1 MQLVRPTYLSLG
13 SNQGDR
19 LQFLQRSLD
28 AIDENIGRIV
38 KVSSV
43 YKAASWGFKSR
54 DFLNIC
60 VEISTH
66 LNPENL
72 LSYIHE
78 IERSMGRERN
88 DDPNYS
94 ARNID
99 IDILIFDNEII
110 FSQGLIVPHKDMLER
125 NFVMVPLA
133 EIAPNLRHPIL
144 KKPIIVLKEQCED
157 NSAIEKSDEVLI
169 RPVSLSEKY
178 SYIAIEGNIGAG
190 KSSLAKM
197 IAEDY
202 NAKVVA
208 ERFKDNP
215 FLPKFYKD
223 KDRFAFPLEMSFLA
237 DRYQQLTE
245 DLAQYDLFKNF
256 VVSDYYIFKSLLFAQ
271 VTLQKDEYYIYRK
284 MFDVIYKEI
293 SKPDLYIYLNQNTD
307 RLVENIKKRGRA
319 YEQNIEKDYLDQIH
333 KGYSNFI
340 KTEQDL
346 NTLIIDISALDFVN
360 NREDYKSILKQIK
373 DA

>member
-19 LQFLQRSLD
+19 LQFLQDALD
-28 AIDENIGRIV
+28 TIDENIGRVV

-43 YKAASWGFKSR
+43 YKAASWGFKSE

-60 VEISTH
+60 TEVSTH

-72 LSYIHE
+72 LSAIHD
-78 IERSMGRERN
+78 IERSMGRERT
-88 DDPNYS
+88 DDPSYTS
-94 ARNID
+94 RNID

-125 NFVMVPLA
+125 NFVMYPLG
-133 EIAPNLRHPIL
+133 EIAPNLRHPIN
-144 KKPIIVLKEQCED
+144 KKRIAILKEQCED
-157 NSAIEKSDEVLI
+157 TNAIEKTDEVLI
-169 RPVSLSEKY
+169 RPISLSEKY
-178 SYIAIEGNIGAG
+178 SYVAIEGNIGAG

-202 NAKVVA
+202 NAKIVM

-237 DRYQQLTE
+237 DRYQQLTA

-293 SKPDLYIYLNQNTD
+293 SKPDLYIYLNQSTD
-307 RLVENIKKRGRA
+307 RLVENIKKRGRE
-319 YEQNIEKDYLDQIH
+319 YEQNIEPDYLEKIH

-340 KTEQDL
+340 KTEQGL
-346 NTLIIDISALDFVN
+346 NTLIIDISNLDFVN
-360 NREDYKSILKQIK
+360 NRKDYKAILKQIK
-373 DA
+373 EA

>member
-19 LQFLQRSLD
+19 LQFLQRALD
-28 AIDENIGRIV
+28 AIDENIGRVV

-43 YKAASWGFKSR
+43 YKAASWGFSSD

-60 VEISTH
+60 IEISTH

-72 LSYIHE
+72 LSTLQT

-88 DDPNYS
+88 SDPNYE

-110 FSQGLIVPHKDMLER
+110 ISQGLIVPHKEMLER

-133 EIAPNLRHPIL
+133 EIAPNLRHPIN
-144 KKPIIVLKEQCED
+144 KKRIEILKEQCED
-157 NSAIEKSDEVLI
+157 ENAIEKTKEVLI
-169 RPVSLSEKY
+169 RPISLSEKY
-178 SYIAIEGNIGAG
+178 NYIAIEGNIGAG

-202 NAKVVA
+202 NAKIVG

-293 SKPDLYIYLNQNTD
+293 SKPDLYIYLNQTTD
-307 RLVENIKKRGRA
+307 RLVENIKKRGRE
-319 YEQNIEKDYLDQIH
+319 YEQNIEPEYLEQIH
-333 KGYSNFI
+333 QGYSNFI
-340 KTEQDL
+340 KTEQGL
-346 NTLIIDISALDFVN
+346 NTLIVDISDLDFVN
-360 NREDYKSILKQIK
+360 NREDYKTILKQIK
-373 DA
+373 NV